1 MNSFLIKRI
10 IPFFLAIIAIEFFAF
25 SILLIANQEHVDW
38 SFLSMIKTIGILL
51 KTTSFAFLYVIM
63 PYVFYLLLIPIKYI
77 NTKIDKILTQTT
89 FALFVFFNLF
99 EESMSL
105 VFWEKHLS
113 SFNQEAVQYLINIP
127 EQINE
132 ISRDYLFIT
141 FIVALLIITF
151 LIVRCYGKYLFTP
164 MPQLQW
170 HKRFIYI
177 FLYILCCCLVFVN
190 FNEDE
195 LRIEENTY
203 NNEISKDGTYSLAL
217 SVWKNNLSQKDFS
230 LFKQKN
236 K

>member
-141 FIVALLIITF
+141 FIVAL
-151 LIVRCYGKYLFTP
+151 
-164 MPQLQW
+164 Q
-170 HKRFIYI
+170 
-177 FLYILCCCLVFVN
+177 
-190 FNEDE
+190 
-195 LRIEENTY
+195 
-203 NNEISKDGTYSLAL
+203 SKML
-217 SVWKNNLSQKDFS
+217 
-230 LFKQKN
+230 
-236 K
+236 